1 MTYNLN
7 GNITKLNRFSK
18 GTTTAT
24 QIDKLEYFYK
34 NNNQSNRLSS
44 IQDNQGATPKLSG
57 YPGGGFEIHYDL
69 NGNIITMPDKGI
81 SSISYNHLNLPTQIL
96 QNGNTTD
103 YTYRADG
110 TKLKKKFTLV
120 NKAGT
125 TIINTVYLDGFQY
138 STPNTD
144 PLRKALEAKD
154 FNTREASTASLD
166 EAFSML
172 DDRQLKSTD
181 PAGDVNAVVISFL
194 PTSEGFYDYENMRY
208 IYQYKDHLGNVRV
221 SYVKNADGTLNVMD
235 TNDYCP
241 FGMNFIKDNYTGSR
255 FDPMAIPYNYK
266 YNVKNY
272 KRPECTTT
280 VPGCI
285 CPISDDGER

>member
-1 MTYNLN
+1 M
-7 GNITKLNRFSK
+7 
-18 GTTTAT
+18 
-24 QIDKLEYFYK
+24 
-34 NNNQSNRLSS
+34 
-44 IQDNQGATPKLSG
+44 
-57 YPGGGFEIHYDL
+57 
-69 NGNIITMPDKGI
+69 ITMPDKGI

-125 TIINTVYLDGFQY
+125 AIINTVYLDGFQY

-181 PAGDVNAVVISFL
+181 PAGGCKRSSTLFLTHFRRLLRLRKYALYLSVQRSSREREGQLRKKCRWYFKCYGYQRLLSFRN
-194 PTSEGFYDYENMRY
+194 EFY
-208 IYQYKDHLGNVRV
+208 
-221 SYVKNADGTLNVMD
+221 
-235 TNDYCP
+235 
-241 FGMNFIKDNYTGSR
+241 
-255 FDPMAIPYNYK
+255 
-266 YNVKNY
+266 
-272 KRPECTTT
+272 
-280 VPGCI
+280 
-285 CPISDDGER
+285 